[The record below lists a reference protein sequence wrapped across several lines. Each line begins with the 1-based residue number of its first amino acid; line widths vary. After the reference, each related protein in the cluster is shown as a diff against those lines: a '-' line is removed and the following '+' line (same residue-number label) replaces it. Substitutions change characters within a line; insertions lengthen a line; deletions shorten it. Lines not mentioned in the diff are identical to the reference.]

1 MTGPVTRARTAVTV
15 VPGAQAAS
23 PCVRLGILC
32 TEAVVVTRKPDTNEA
47 SMPDSD
53 ARPNR
58 VRRVVVMG
66 AAGRDFHDFLVAL
79 RDDAL
84 VEVVAFTA
92 TQIPGIDRRR
102 FPAELAGPRY
112 PDGIPIVPESELPQ
126 IVRENEVD
134 EVLFAY
140 SDVSHA
146 DLMHKASLVLSL
158 GADFRLLGPT
168 ATMVRSTKP
177 VISVCAV
184 RTGVG
189 KSGISR
195 RVFERLRD
203 KGIKAVDIRHPM
215 PYRDLNAMRVER
227 YASVADLDRLGVTVE
242 EREEYEQLVNVGAV
256 VFAGVDY
263 SAILREAEKEA
274 DVIVWDGG
282 NNDWPFYVSDLEI
295 VALDPHRP
303 GHERAY
309 YPGEVNFLRADV
321 LVINKVN
328 TAEHSAV
335 DDLVAAAAAYN
346 PAATVVLTASEI
358 TADDA
363 AALAGKRV
371 LAVEDGPT
379 VTHGG
384 MLYGAAAL
392 AARAAGAAELVNAE
406 PYAAGSLC
414 GTFASYPHMES
425 VLPAMGYSARQL
437 LDLEAT
443 INATPC
449 DVVAIGTPI
458 DLGRLIDIKHPV
470 VRVTYRVTDVSTP
483 TLDDIVDDFCARHG
497 IVS

>member
-1 MTGPVTRARTAVTV
+1 
-15 VPGAQAAS
+15 
-23 PCVRLGILC
+23 
-32 TEAVVVTRKPDTNEA
+32 
-47 SMPDSD
+47 
-53 ARPNR
+53 
-58 VRRVVVMG
+58 MG
-66 AAGRDFHDFLVAL
+66 AAGRDFHNFLVVL
-79 RDDAL
+79 RDDPSI
-84 VEVVAFTA
+84 EIVAFTA
-92 TQIPGIDRRR
+92 TQIPGIDSRRL
-102 FPAELAGPRY
+102 PPELAGPRY
-112 PDGIPIVPESELPQ
+112 PDGIPIVPESELATL
-126 IVRENEVD
+126 VRENAID
-134 EVLFAY
+134 EVIFAY
-140 SDVSHA
+140 SDVAHV

-158 GADFRLLGPT
+158 GADFRLLGPS

-203 KGIKAVDIRHPM
+203 LGLKGVDIRHPM
-215 PYRDLNAMRVER
+215 PYRDLNTMRVER

-242 EREEYEQLVNVGAV
+242 EREEYEQLVEVGAI

-263 SAILREAEKEA
+263 TQILRDAEKEA

-328 TAEHSAV
+328 TAEQANI
-335 DDLVAAAAAYN
+335 DALIAAAAVYN
-346 PAATVVLTASEI
+346 PDATLVLTASEI
-358 TADDA
+358 TADS
-363 AALAGKRV
+363 AALAGMRV

-384 MLYGAAAL
+384 MRYGAAAL
-392 AARAAGAAELVNAE
+392 AARAAGAAELVDAR
-406 PYAAGSLC
+406 PYAVGSLRD
-414 GTFASYPHMES
+414 TYEKYPHMDA
-425 VLPAMGYSARQL
+425 VLPAMGYSAEQL
-437 LDLEAT
+437 ADLEAT
-443 INATPC
+443 IDATPC

-458 DLGRLIDIKHPV
+458 DLGRLIDIRHPS
-470 VRVTYRVTDVSTP
+470 VRVTYRVTDTSVP
-483 TLDDIVDDFCARHG
+483 TLDSVVDEFCAKHG
-497 IVS
+497 IGI

>member
-1 MTGPVTRARTAVTV
+1 MPKINAH
-15 VPGAQAAS
+15 PGH
-23 PCVRLGILC
+23 
-32 TEAVVVTRKPDTNEA
+32 
-47 SMPDSD
+47 
-53 ARPNR
+53 
-58 VRRVVVMG
+58 VRRAVIMG

-79 RDDAL
+79 RDDPSI
-84 VEVVAFTA
+84 EIVAFTA
-92 TQIPGIDRRR
+92 TQIPGIDSRI
-102 FPAELAGPRY
+102 FPPQLAGPRY
-112 PDGIPIVPESELPQ
+112 PDGIPIVPESELPGLLRHGA
-126 IVRENEVD
+126 ID

-140 SDVSHA
+140 SDVAHV

-158 GADFRLLGPT
+158 DADFRLLGPA
-168 ATMVRSTKP
+168 ATMVPSNKP
-177 VISVCAV
+177 LISVCAV

-203 KGIKAVDIRHPM
+203 RGLVAVDIRHPM
-215 PYRDLNAMRVER
+215 PYRDLNTMRVER

-242 EREEYEQLVNVGAV
+242 EREEYEQLVEVGAI

-263 SAILREAEKEA
+263 EAILREAEKEA

-328 TAEHSAV
+328 TAEQHAV
-335 DDLVAAAAAYN
+335 DDLIAAAATYN
-346 PAATVVLTASEI
+346 PDARLVLTASEI
-358 TADDA
+358 TVADPK
-363 AALAGKRV
+363 ALVGKRV

-384 MLYGAAAL
+384 MAYGAAEL

-406 PYAAGSLC
+406 PYAVGSLRD
-414 GTFASYPHMES
+414 TFAKYPHMDA
-425 VLPAMGYSARQL
+425 VLPAMGYSAEQL
-437 LDLEAT
+437 ADLEAT
-443 INATPC
+443 IDATPC

-458 DLGRLIDIKHPV
+458 DLGRLIEIRHPS
-470 VRVTYRVTDVSTP
+470 VRVTYRVTDTSEP
-483 TLDDIVDDFCARHG
+483 TLDSVIDEFCAKHG
-497 IVS
+497 IGN